1 MSGTSAAEMPD
12 EFERPRAAM
21 ILAAGRGERMR
32 PLTATTPKPLLR
44 VRGEPLIE
52 RPIRACARAGI
63 TRLVI
68 NLSWLGSQIR
78 EHLGDGARFGV
89 TIAYS
94 EELPDPLE
102 AGGGIV
108 RALPLLGPG
117 PFAVLN
123 ADVYT
128 DYPLAR
134 LKIAADD
141 DVHLVLVPNPVQHAR
156 GDFGHARGRAL
167 AEASE
172 RFTFSGIAAY
182 RTALFADCAD
192 GVRPLKPLLVRA
204 MDAGRCGAEV
214 YEGIWEDVGTPERLA
229 ALNRGFEGGVT
240 V

>member
-1 MSGTSAAEMPD
+1 LSDAPEPA
-12 EFERPRAAM
+12 RPRAAM

-63 TRLVI
+63 THLVV

-78 EHLGDGARFGV
+78 AHLGDGARFGV
-89 TIAYS
+89 AIEYS

-102 AGGGIV
+102 TAGGIV
-108 RALPLLGPG
+108 RALPLLGAG

-128 DYPLAR
+128 DYPLER
-134 LKIAADD
+134 LRIAAHD
-141 DVHLVLVPNPVQHAR
+141 DVHLVLVPNPVQHPR
-156 GDFGHARGRAL
+156 GDFGHADGRAL
-167 AEASE
+167 ADASE
-172 RFTFSGIAAY
+172 RFTFSGIGLY
-182 RTALFADCAD
+182 RAALFADCPD

-204 MDAGRCGAEV
+204 MESGRCGAEV
-214 YEGIWEDVGTPERLA
+214 YTGLWEDVGTPERLA
-229 ALNRGFEGGVT
+229 ALNRGCDGGVA

>member
-1 MSGTSAAEMPD
+1 
-12 EFERPRAAM
+12 M

-52 RPIRACARAGI
+52 RPIRACALAGI
-63 TRLVI
+63 THVVI

-89 TIAYS
+89 QIQYS
-94 EELPDPLE
+94 EEIPDPLE
-102 AGGGIV
+102 VAGGIV
-108 RALPLLGPG
+108 RALPLLGPN
-117 PFAVLN
+117 PFVVLN

-128 DYPLAR
+128 DYPLTYLGVAGG
-134 LKIAADD
+134 DD
-141 DVHLVLVPNPVQHAR
+141 AHLVLVPNPAQHPR
-156 GDFGHARGRAL
+156 GDFGCLDGRAL
-167 AEASE
+167 AEASQ
-172 RFTFSGIAAY
+172 RFTFSGIAVY
-182 RTALFADCAD
+182 RSAFFAGCAE

-214 YEGIWEDVGTPERLA
+214 YSGLWEDVGTPERLA
-229 ALNRGFEGGVT
+229 ALNRGFDAGVP

>member
-1 MSGTSAAEMPD
+1 
-12 EFERPRAAM
+12 M

-52 RPIRACARAGI
+52 RPIRGCALAGI
-63 TRLVI
+63 TRIVI

-78 EHLGDGARFGV
+78 EHLGDGSRFGV
-89 TIAYS
+89 AIEYS

-102 AGGGIV
+102 AAGGIV
-108 RALPLLGPG
+108 RALPLLGDG

-123 ADVYT
+123 ADVYS

-134 LKIAADD
+134 LALGPEHDAQ
-141 DVHLVLVPNPVQHAR
+141 LVLVPNPPQHPR
-156 GDFGHARGRAL
+156 GDFGYEDGRAL
-167 AEASE
+167 SEASQ
-172 RFTFSGIAAY
+172 RFTFAGLAVYRAA
-182 RTALFADCAD
+182 FFKDCAD

-214 YEGIWEDVGTPERLA
+214 YTGIWEDVGTPERLA
-229 ALNRGFEGGVT
+229 ALNRGFDGGVA

>member
-1 MSGTSAAEMPD
+1 MSGAGGL
-12 EFERPRAAM
+12 ERPRAAM

-32 PLTATTPKPLLR
+32 PLTASTPKPLLK

-52 RPIRACARAGI
+52 RPIRACALAGI
-63 TRLVI
+63 TRLVV
-68 NLSWLGSQIR
+68 NVSWLGRQIR

-89 TIAYS
+89 AIEYS
-94 EELPDPLE
+94 EELPEPLE
-102 AGGGIV
+102 AAGGIV
-108 RALPLLGPG
+108 RALPLLGVG

-134 LKIAADD
+134 LALAPDCD
-141 DVHLVLVPNPVQHAR
+141 AQLVLVPNPPQHPH
-156 GDFGHARGRAL
+156 GDFGWRNGRATAD
-167 AEASE
+167 AEQ
-172 RFTFSGIAAY
+172 RYTFSGIAMY
-182 RTALFADCAD
+182 RTAMFAGCAD

-214 YEGIWEDVGTPERLA
+214 YTGIWEDVGTPERLA
-229 ALNRGFEGGVT
+229 ALNRGFDTGVA